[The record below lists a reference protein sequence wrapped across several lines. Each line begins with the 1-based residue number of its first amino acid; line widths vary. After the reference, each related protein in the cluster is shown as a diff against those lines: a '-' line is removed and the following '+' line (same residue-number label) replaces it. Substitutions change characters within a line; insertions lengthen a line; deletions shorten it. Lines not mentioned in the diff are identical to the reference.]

1 MTLSL
6 TAGAVAASHAEY
18 LTYRVE
24 DLAELVRS
32 CGEDIHRELVA
43 IEGRTDAPL
52 EFAKGVTERVD
63 TLVEVIRETAEQI
76 RSDIEKATEG
86 SATAPVASTAHPSA
100 KHWRDYQTAIRA
112 HNASPEDDAA
122 LAVAFSEAQDRFI
135 YAEDATLQGIY
146 FKLRLLEQSQK
157 LTGYLDENP
166 NLMWPRIILTILR
179 DLKAL
184 GSLEEPNGDY

>member
-1 MTLSL
+1 VWAARQFRFL
-6 TAGAVAASHAEY
+6 T
-18 LTYRVE
+18 
-24 DLAELVRS
+24 
-32 CGEDIHRELVA
+32 RELVA
-43 IEGRTDAPL
+43 IEGRASAPL

-76 RSDIEKATEG
+76 RSGIEKATEG
-86 SATAPVASTAHPSA
+86 SATAPVAPTAHPSA
-100 KHWRDYQTAIRA
+100 KHWSDYQTAIRA

-146 FKLRLLEQSQK
+146 FKLRLLAQVEG

-166 NLMWPRIILTILR
+166 SLMWPRIILTILR

-184 GSLEEPNGDY
+184 GTLEEPNGEY

>member
-1 MTLSL
+1 M
-6 TAGAVAASHAEY
+6 
-18 LTYRVE
+18 
-24 DLAELVRS
+24 
-32 CGEDIHRELVA
+32 A

-63 TLVEVIRETAEQI
+63 TLVDVIRETAEQI
-76 RSDIEKATEG
+76 RTDIEQTTEG
-86 SATAPVASTAHPSA
+86 NAVQPPHQPSA
-100 KHWRDYQTAIRA
+100 RHWRDYQAAIRA
-112 HNASPEDDAA
+112 HNASPKDDAA

-184 GSLEEPNGDY
+184 GTLEEPNGEY